1 MASFVRRKSATPK
14 KTKKPRP
21 SNHFIFKEICFLY
34 LFGRI
39 GVFSLKRNLWR
50 ASESTREKRI
60 ISLLYCD
67 GARTDRRMFYV
78 FQIYISVCALF
89 VCQYVHFSFRRIVF
103 RNAFHSEAGKKLFRF
118 VFMFVCCKSRQQQQ
132 QLIRSMPSV
141 SISPSTPCTGLN
153 IEHKLY
159 DYQECPFEGVFF
171 FFFSPCFMLQFNIEL
186 LITLFIFTA
195 MHDCGAHIFTSKWRW
210 NAP

>member
-1 MASFVRRKSATPK
+1 MFSLSIWPYWRIFFLFKKKLMTRKREHTRK
-14 KTKKPRP
+14 K
-21 SNHFIFKEICFLY
+21 NHFITL
-34 LFGRI
+34 
-39 GVFSLKRNLWR
+39 LWR
-50 ASESTREKRI
+50 STYWSKNVLCF
-60 ISLLYCD
+60 SN
-67 GARTDRRMFYV
+67 
-78 FQIYISVCALF
+78 IYTSVCALF

-153 IEHKLY
+153 IGHKLY
-159 DYQECPFEGVFF
+159 DYQECPFEGVFSLL
-171 FFFSPCFMLQFNIEL
+171 FFSPCFMLQFNIEL

-195 MHDCGAHIFTSKWRW
+195 MHDFGAHIFTSKWRW
-210 NAP
+210 NAA